1 MTQKSKVD
9 TVFYKYAIVARKIS
23 GIRQNAAAPTA
34 AEEQLSE
41 FSTQQCARRTWP

>member
-9 TVFYKYAIVARKIS
+9 TVSKYAIVARKIC
-23 GIRQNAAAPTA
+23 GMRQNAAAPTD